1 VPEFEAAGLA
11 DRRGRLLG
19 LQHLPEVPV
28 QITPAGRERLERER
42 ARLQALAGG

>member
-1 VPEFEAAGLA
+1 
-11 DRRGRLLG
+11 
-19 LQHLPEVPV
+19 V